1 MKNLIIIAFI
11 LLTGCNAQKQ
21 CDKAYAKAKK
31 LGCISRDT
39 IVKYTTIR
47 GFRVDTFIRYSERN
61 EVDTLLVDSG
71 GIKVKTV
78 IRWKTREVFQEILK
92 KDTVIETV
100 FISDCPKLVPNRLT
114 RMQSFWMQSGKYTW
128 FAIVLASIGLIFIR
142 YFKK

>member
-21 CDKAYAKAKK
+21 CDKSYAKAKK

-47 GFRVDTFIRYSERN
+47 GFRVDTFIQYSEKS
-61 EVDTLLVDSG
+61 EIDTLLVDSG
-71 GIKVKTV
+71 GVKVKTI
-78 IRWKTREVFQEILK
+78 IRWKTKQVFQEILK

-100 FISDCPKLVPNRLT
+100 FISDCPKLVPHKLN
-114 RMQSFWMQSGKYTW
+114 RMQEFWMQSGKYTW
-128 FAIVLASIGLIFIR
+128 FAIILASIGLIFIR